1 MKEVIFM
8 DTGDLAELIKR
19 RRSIRVWKDRSVDEG
34 LLLQAIELA
43 TYAPNGGNQQNW
55 KFYLI
60 RNKGIINSTA
70 DAVQTSADYIASLP
84 EAKAFGEMFT
94 GMTQRAGFFRNAPFL
109 IAVAARQYQSPID
122 QVLAAR
128 EKSDPKAYQMLQW
141 RNIADSRI
149 QSVAAAI
156 AYLLLVLHQ
165 MGLGA
170 VWMTGP
176 LQAKGDIESLLKV
189 PPEMDV
195 VALIPVG
202 YPGESPVLKERRP
215 LREVCE
221 IIN

>member
-1 MKEVIFM
+1 METKEL
-8 DTGDLAELIKR
+8 DKLIKG
-19 RRSIRVWKDRSVDEG
+19 RRSVRTWQNREVDED

-55 KFYLI
+55 RFFLI
-60 RNKGIINSTA
+60 ENRGIITSIA
-70 DAVQTSADYIASLP
+70 DAVQSSADYIATLP
-84 EAKAFGEMFT
+84 EAKTFDAT
-94 GMTQRAGFFRNAPFL
+94 GITQRASFFRSAPSL
-109 IAVAARQYQSPID
+109 IAVAARQYVSAVD
-122 QVLAAR
+122 QILAAR
-128 EKSDPKAYQMLQW
+128 EQVDTRASQMRQW

-176 LQAKGDIESLLKV
+176 LQAKGDIERILMV
-189 PPEMDV
+189 PPEMDI

-202 YPGESPVLKERRP
+202 YPTESPALKERRP
-215 LREVCE
+215 LKEVCE
-221 IIN
+221 IIR

>member
-1 MKEVIFM
+1 M
-8 DTGDLAELIKR
+8 DTGELAELIKR
-19 RRSIRVWKDRSVDEG
+19 RRSVRVWQDRPVDDD

-43 TYAPNGGNQQNW
+43 SYAPNGGNQQNW
-55 KFYLI
+55 KFYII
-60 RNKGIINSTA
+60 RNKGVINSIA
-70 DAVQTSADYIASLP
+70 DAVETSADYIASLP
-84 EAKAFGEMFT
+84 EAKAFGEMLT
-94 GMTQRAGFFRNAPFL
+94 GITQKAGFFRHAPSL

-128 EKSDPKAYQMLQW
+128 EKSDQKAGQMRQW

-176 LQAKGDIESLLKV
+176 LQAKGDIETLLKV
-189 PPEMDV
+189 QPEMDV

-215 LREVCE
+215 LSEVCE